1 MKELVKKLASTTALA
16 TFACLALATTALA
29 ETSLLSQGRPAWA
42 SSAQSDHPST
52 DANDGLAWTSW
63 QADSLW
69 LPQEWGVDL
78 GAPSSLDSMT
88 IQWSRRAQPTYTIS
102 GSNDGSR
109 YEELFAGEGNGLMS
123 HDLFGVYRYVMVTVT
138 DSASWSPPRIVEAE
152 VFGVS
157 TSTPTPGA
165 SPGTMPAPIFAP
177 VLTDQPDPVVPS
189 AGSPT
194 LKALITG
201 RTFRTYVVPTGTQNV
216 VYEDC
221 TFTGG
226 LPDWNGVLT
235 LTNPC
240 HDITFRNCV
249 IDSGPVNGVTIVDQG
264 GTISNITFESCTF
277 RSSKRMGFECIS
289 RGSGSSGYRSINLVN
304 CTFEPQGSE
313 VISYD
318 GTAASG
324 FSTIS
329 GCTLKGGGTVQRS
342 GGMGSGLELNGIT
355 KMTVTN
361 NRIYACANGLLNL
374 QMGQMDGYT
383 GDSKWVITD
392 NIIDASTSYGPVSVG
407 SDVIGGINVYRRRL
421 CPQHGDQRV
430 VLREAASL

>member
-16 TFACLALATTALA
+16 TFACLALTTTALA
-29 ETSLLSQGRPAWA
+29 DSSLLSQGRPAWA
-42 SSAQSDHPST
+42 SSAQSDHPGT

-63 QADSLW
+63 QADSRW
-69 LPQEWGVDL
+69 LPQEWSVDL
-78 GAPSSLDSMT
+78 GAPSSLESMT
-88 IQWSRRAQPTYTIS
+88 IQWSRRAQLTYTIA

-109 YEELFAGEGNGLMS
+109 YEELFAGEGKGLMS
-123 HDLFGVYRYVMVTVT
+123 HDLYGVYRYVMVTVT

-157 TSTPTPGA
+157 TSTPTQGA
-165 SPGTMPAPIFAP
+165 SLGTMPAPIFAP
-177 VLTDQPDPVVPS
+177 VLADQPDPVVPS
-189 AGSPT
+189 AGSST

-264 GTISNITFESCTF
+264 GTIYNITFENCTF

-289 RGSGSSGYRSINLVN
+289 P
-304 CTFEPQGSE
+304 TTPAAAA
-313 VISYD
+313 
-318 GTAASG
+318 TAASTSSTAPSSPRARRSSATTARTPPG
-324 FSTIS
+324 YSTIS
-329 GCTLKGGGTVQRS
+329 GCTLKGGGTGPAQRRHGQRPRDQRAHQHDRDEQSHLRLRQRS
-342 GGMGSGLELNGIT
+342 AEPADGAGRTATRATASGS
-355 KMTVTN
+355 
-361 NRIYACANGLLNL
+361 
-374 QMGQMDGYT
+374 
-383 GDSKWVITD
+383 
-392 NIIDASTSYGPVSVG
+392 
-407 SDVIGGINVYRRRL
+407 
-421 CPQHGDQRV
+421 
-430 VLREAASL
+430 